1 MYNRYI
7 GNTGKFYRVD
17 DRPHE
22 QHEHAH
28 DTPGEHDSRREPSQP
43 QPRMTPQYGSPPIR
57 HAPQRPN
64 NSGSLFNLP
73 ELVGGVKGLV
83 NGILP
88 KGTDISDL
96 LLIIV
101 LLLLYLEKED
111 EEILIMLSVLIFMG
125 FK

>member
-17 DRPHE
+17 DTPHE
-22 QHEHAH
+22 RSSEAQNAEH
-28 DTPGEHDSRREPSQP
+28 RREA
-43 QPRMTPQYGSPPIR
+43 PPIGAQYKNTSNQNHV
-57 HAPQRPN
+57 HARPN
-64 NSGSLFNLP
+64 SSGSLFNLP
-73 ELVGGVKGLV
+73 EILGGVKGLV

-88 KGTDISDL
+88 KGTDVSDL
-96 LLIIV
+96 LLILV

>member
-17 DRPHE
+17 DDIPDRPASPPTTGRENRSEVHHNSSGDNRTS
-22 QHEHAH
+22 QHR
-28 DTPGEHDSRREPSQP
+28 SSLFSQP
-43 QPRMTPQYGSPPIR
+43 
-57 HAPQRPN
+57 
-64 NSGSLFNLP
+64 
-73 ELVGGVKGLV
+73 ELLGNIKGLL

-88 KGTDISDL
+88 EGMDIGDL
-96 LLIIV
+96 LLILV

-111 EEILIMLSVLIFMG
+111 EEILIILSVLIFMG